1 MNWKKLDSKYLSEH
15 PYFRARVDKCE
26 QPNGTIVDEY
36 FVVELPVSAC
46 ALAITA
52 DEQAIM
58 IKQYRH
64 PIEASIFE
72 LPGGFIEDKEDPAI
86 GIARELQEETGFVF
100 SNIYPVGKIAANP
113 GVLNNFTYLYLA
125 TGGIKTSEQSLDANE
140 DIQVKFIPI
149 EQVRKMLENNEIV
162 QALHNSCLYY
172 ALKKWDALT
181 SHLSH

>member
-1 MNWKKLDSKYLSEH
+1 
-15 PYFRARVDKCE
+15 
-26 QPNGTIVDEY
+26 
-36 FVVELPVSAC
+36 
-46 ALAITA
+46 LAITA

-113 GVLNNFTYLYLA
+113 GVLNNFTYLFLTEYFDAYKVARIIDSSYYLWA
-125 TGGIKTSEQSLDANE
+125 DGIYFYKTLRSGQ
-140 DIQVKFIPI
+140 
-149 EQVRKMLENNEIV
+149 
-162 QALHNSCLYY
+162 
-172 ALKKWDALT
+172 
-181 SHLSH
+181 